1 LPDKAYHDVAMSYL
15 DDIKTVLGKKKKA
28 DNAAV
33 SKPQIKVLIVED
45 ESVLREMYRDKLE
58 HEGFEVIAASNGK
71 EGLEMAIAKKP
82 RLILLD
88 LMMPI
93 MDGKTM
99 LRRLRAIPDFKKLP
113 VIILT
118 NAGDV
123 ENIKETQRYENASE
137 FLIKSN
143 INIDD
148 VIKKIREL
156 TIFGYKYT

>member
-1 LPDKAYHDVAMSYL
+1 MGYL
-15 DDIKTVLGKKKKA
+15 DDIKTVLGKKKKV

-33 SKPQIKVLIVED
+33 LKTPIKVLIVED

-58 HEGFEVIAASNGK
+58 HEGFEVIVASNGK

-82 RLILLD
+82 RIILLD

-93 MDGKTM
+93 MDGKMM
-99 LRRLRAIPDFKKLP
+99 LRRLRALPDFKKLP